1 MIHDGLW
8 QMSLLKRADHNSK
21 SALIKT
27 HQLIKIFR
35 APFPCDTFLLSE
47 HVYLY
52 GKLLKFHFFI
62 MKFTWFFFYPI
73 IYIVKNYLVLMMH
86 LWQSDMLR
94 CYWLLVF
101 MAPLSDY
108 VWSLKPCPGDTRGD
122 RSVII
127 IIVIMSSLLLS
138 NSP

>member
-1 MIHDGLW
+1 M
-8 QMSLLKRADHNSK
+8 
-21 SALIKT
+21 T
-27 HQLIKIFR
+27 
-35 APFPCDTFLLSE
+35 
-47 HVYLY
+47 
-52 GKLLKFHFFI
+52 
-62 MKFTWFFFYPI
+62 
-73 IYIVKNYLVLMMH
+73 
-86 LWQSDMLR
+86 DMLQ

>member
-1 MIHDGLW
+1 MVFFLSYNIHC
-8 QMSLLKRADHNSK
+8 LKLFSPDDAFM
-21 SALIKT
+21 T
-27 HQLIKIFR
+27 
-35 APFPCDTFLLSE
+35 
-47 HVYLY
+47 V
-52 GKLLKFHFFI
+52 
-62 MKFTWFFFYPI
+62 
-73 IYIVKNYLVLMMH
+73 
-86 LWQSDMLR
+86 DMLR